1 VENYPRD
8 PCDVVFPEVP
18 FDFIFDYLSLQGEIG
33 WGSKTEDPMR
43 VKPPQ
48 AIVIGGACLDM
59 KGHPKKP
66 LVSGTSNPGS
76 IRVSPGGVGR
86 NVAENLA
93 RLGVP
98 TVLLSAVGDDATGRQ
113 ILEVT
118 KAGGVDVSRV
128 LITAECP
135 SATYLAIVN
144 EKGTLSLSIDDM
156 EIMKLV
162 TPKYI
167 YAHRRWIKEASMVVL
182 DANLSPAAMNSALSI
197 AGKAEVPVC
206 VDPVSVA
213 LAPRVKPHL
222 QQLSVIVPNADEAE
236 ALCSLPTSD
245 RFEAITAAQRLVS
258 MGVDTAIITLAEKG
272 LVYATSEE
280 SGHVPGIDID
290 IADPTG
296 GGDALTGAVVYG
308 LVNGF
313 SASEAVRLG
322 VSAATLT
329 LTCTDTVCA
338 HLSLEALYDRLII

>member
-1 VENYPRD
+1 MNP
-8 PCDVVFPEVP
+8 
-18 FDFIFDYLSLQGEIG
+18 S
-33 WGSKTEDPMR
+33 R
-43 VKPPQ
+43 VL
-48 AIVIGGACLDM
+48 VIGAASLDM
-59 KGHPKKP
+59 KGRPKKA
-66 LVSGTSNPGS
+66 LVSGTSNPGY

-98 TVLLSAVGDDATGRQ
+98 TALLSAVGEDAAGRQ

-128 LITAECP
+128 LITSECP
-135 SATYLAIVN
+135 SATYLAVVN
-144 EKGTLSLSIDDM
+144 DKGNLALSIDDM
-156 EIMKLV
+156 EIMKFV

-167 YAHRRWIKEASMVVL
+167 YAHRRWINEASMVVL
-182 DANLSPAAMNSALSI
+182 DANLTSAAMKSALSL
-197 AGKAEVPVC
+197 AAKAEVPVC

-222 QQLSVIVPNADEAE
+222 ERISVIVPNADEAE
-236 ALCSLPTSD
+236 GLCGLPISD

-258 MGVDTAIITLAEKG
+258 MGVDTALITLAEKG

-280 SGHVPGIDID
+280 SGHVPAIGIEI
-290 IADPTG
+290 IDPTG

-313 SASEAVRLG
+313 SVSEAVRLG

-329 LTCTDTVCA
+329 LTCADTVCP
-338 HLSLEALYDRLII
+338 HLSLEALYDRLVI